1 MADPSSLRP
10 DDRADFEA
18 VLHHALSTADIRGA
32 VGADPAGRVAAHL
45 RAHALARADD
55 MAAAAEGPYRSYLAV
70 RRAAR
75 HERRGPLGTGSPLPV
90 LSRVRKVPPSGRT
103 TGLCGHDLAVLTPLV
118 AGTSAAALLL
128 TGGLLHLADTP
139 GPLPGSLVAA
149 GRALA
154 LVAAVTGLGT
164 LAALLY
170 TATRRR
176 GVPPAADQVEHARLV
191 WRQELPD
198 RGMLPHLRRHL
209 LPHSG
214 TAITPCSPPD
224 TLTSCPARAREDRTP
239 CSD

>member
-1 MADPSSLRP
+1 VADPYRLRP

-18 VLHHALSTADIRGA
+18 VLHHALGTADIRGA
-32 VGADPAGRVAAHL
+32 LGTDPAGRVAAHL
-45 RAHALARADD
+45 RAHALAHADEI
-55 MAAAAEGPYRSYLAV
+55 AAAAEVPYRSYLAV

-75 HERRGPLGTGSPLPV
+75 HETRGPLDTGSLLPA
-90 LSRVRKVPPSGRT
+90 
-103 TGLCGHDLAVLTPLV
+103 LAVLTPLV

-128 TGGLLHLADTP
+128 TGGLLHLADAP

-149 GRALA
+149 GWTLA
-154 LVAAVTGLGT
+154 LVAAVTGLAT
-164 LAALLY
+164 LAALLH
-170 TATRRR
+170 TALRRR

-191 WRQELPD
+191 WRQELLD

-209 LPHSG
+209 LPHLD

-224 TLTSCPARAREDRTP
+224 TLSPCPARAREDRTP

>member
-32 VGADPAGRVAAHL
+32 LGADPAGRAAAHL

-55 MAAAAEGPYRSYLAV
+55 IAAAAEGPYRSYLAV

-75 HERRGPLGTGSPLPV
+75 HERRGPLGTGSPLPA
-90 LSRVRKVPPSGRT
+90 
-103 TGLCGHDLAVLTPLV
+103 LAVLTPLV

-128 TGGLLHLADTP
+128 TGGLLHLADAL

-149 GRALA
+149 GRTLA

-170 TATRRR
+170 TAPRRR

-191 WRQELPD
+191 WRQELLD

-224 TLTSCPARAREDRTP
+224 TLTPCPARAREDRTP